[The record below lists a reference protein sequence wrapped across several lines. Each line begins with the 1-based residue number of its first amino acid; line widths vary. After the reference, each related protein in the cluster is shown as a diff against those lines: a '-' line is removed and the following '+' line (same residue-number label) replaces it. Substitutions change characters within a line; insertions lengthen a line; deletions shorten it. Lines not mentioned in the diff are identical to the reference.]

1 MHEDKSPVKK
11 FSKIK
16 QSEVEGLKRI
26 FGKIYFDST
35 AVSVLVVGDDG
46 HEADKR
52 RLKDGRFYEGCYY
65 HSEFF
70 NLLCKNLYFCYYFYD
85 LRFCRFNKLF
95 LS

>member
-35 AVSVLVVGDDG
+35 AVSVLVVGDDE
-46 HEADKR
+46 HDADWRCLEAV
-52 RLKDGRFYEGCYY
+52 RFYEGYINCDRL
-65 HSEFF
+65 EFF
-70 NLLCKNLYFCYYFYD
+70 D
-85 LRFCRFNKLF
+85 LF
-95 LS
+95 L